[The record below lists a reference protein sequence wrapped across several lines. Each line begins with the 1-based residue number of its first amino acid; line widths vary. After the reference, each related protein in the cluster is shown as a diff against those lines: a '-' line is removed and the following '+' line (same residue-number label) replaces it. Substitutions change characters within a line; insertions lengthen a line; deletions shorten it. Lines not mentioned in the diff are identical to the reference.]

1 MKKEKPK
8 MPYILGEPE
17 GLGRGGSEEI
27 IEEEKRLSGG
37 VRQKGTSEDIIS
49 NESDPLQRLIEQEEG
64 VHNIDGIESTP
75 GNGGGTEGE
84 DNDVDGDEADEDEK
98 TFEEA
103 TSPTQEQTDD
113 STRSEYSDTQSGSL
127 LNTATQDKLIR
138 PRGVGERPS
147 QKPRYKD
154 KIGRA
159 TLRGQNP
166 ST

>member
-1 MKKEKPK
+1 M
-8 MPYILGEPE
+8 
-17 GLGRGGSEEI
+17 
-27 IEEEKRLSGG
+27 
-37 VRQKGTSEDIIS
+37 
-49 NESDPLQRLIEQEEG
+49 
-64 VHNIDGIESTP
+64 
-75 GNGGGTEGE
+75 
-84 DNDVDGDEADEDEK
+84 DGDEADEDEK

>member
-1 MKKEKPK
+1 

-64 VHNIDGIESTP
+64 VHNIIDGIESTP
-75 GNGGGTEGE
+75 GNGGTEGE